1 MKQKT
6 RKQTAA
12 ALVVTSAPLL
22 YYGFSNFEA
31 GASDPLEA
39 IAISVA
45 CTGGVAC
52 FFGGIYML
60 FKKGRGVVL
69 ASQTKVGDPPIS
81 LVLNET
87 PEDLKDSSTNLRN
100 TSHPL
105 VSGGVVEKPLTPE
118 RVAEIKKNNQK
129 ALKEFA
135 DKVRKETKE
144 EIINKKQKVNEMAT
158 LTPAEK
164 MNKLDELIEDDKAL
178 DKMKATNN
186 KAQTE
191 MRAEIKKDGFEQNKD
206 GIWVPIKK

>member
-12 ALVVTSAPLL
+12 GLVVTSAPLL

-31 GASDPLEA
+31 GASQPLEA
-39 IAISVA
+39 VAISIG
-45 CTGGVAC
+45 CTGGLSC
-52 FFGGIYML
+52 LIGGIYML
-60 FKKGRGVVL
+60 FKKDRGVVL
-69 ASQTKVGDPPIS
+69 ASQNVVGD
-81 LVLNET
+81 
-87 PEDLKDSSTNLRN
+87 SS
-100 TSHPL
+100 
-105 VSGGVVEKPLTPE
+105 VEKLTPE
-118 RVAEIKKNNQK
+118 RVAEIKKHNQK
-129 ALKEFA
+129 AVKEFA

-191 MRAEIKKDGFEQNKD
+191 MRAEIKKDGFEQNED